1 MNYTTKPVKE
11 QYLKIP
17 STLNGFNNTESEVRK
32 AYSGR
37 AVYLLN
43 GTLVEEDSDRI
54 CPKCGGHLHINGH
67 SIQTLGHLPIG
78 SHLMA
83 ISFPRN
89 QFFCP
94 RCGHTHMQ
102 DVPFKAEHH
111 RITKELEQYAS
122 ELLATG
128 YFTNKEVAFITG
140 LGQNTVKAIDKRR
153 LLERFTEDGQ
163 LKKPSA
169 YATFLGID
177 EFKLHNSH
185 QYATHI
191 IDMATGH
198 ILWIAKGKQKQVVYD
213 FIAHVGMEWMS
224 HVKAVAMDMNADF
237 ARAFKKECPHIEV
250 VFDHFHLVKNFNEKV
265 VAEVRKAEEVRLYKE
280 GKQDA
285 AKSLKRSGRIL
296 TMSRKTL
303 EKLDKEAEEG
313 RVVRK
318 GSELF
323 GIQEYKRKG
332 GLVERYEELIRE
344 NSLLTALDI
353 VKCKLDDAYSIGTK
367 EGESCDKP
375 PRERML
381 ETLKE
386 ICDICEATGNWRF
399 RWFKRL
405 IESHID
411 GLLSH
416 TEFAISSGKIEGI
429 NNKIKTLRRQ
439 AYGYPDDEYFFLKLM
454 DMSRFDKRAN
464 NLSHR
469 ICD

>member
-1 MNYTTKPVKE
+1 MNYTTESVKE

-17 STLNGFNNTESEVRK
+17 STLSGFYNTESEVRT

-37 AVYLLN
+37 SVYLLS
-43 GTLVEEDSDRI
+43 GTLVEAESDRI
-54 CPKCGGHLHINGH
+54 CPRCGDQLHINGH
-67 SIQTLGHLPIG
+67 SVQTLRHLPMG
-78 SHLMA
+78 SHLMT

-94 RCGHTHMQ
+94 NCGHTHMQ
-102 DVPFKAEHH
+102 GIPFKAEHH

-153 LLERFTEDGQ
+153 LLEIYTEDGT
-163 LKKPSA
+163 LKKPEC

-177 EFKLHNSH
+177 EFKLHNRH

-198 ILWIAKGKQKQVVYD
+198 ILWIAKEVVYD
-213 FIAHVGMEWMS
+213 FIAHVGMKWMS

-265 VAEVRKAEEVRLYKE
+265 VTEVRKMEEVRLYKE
-280 GKQDA
+280 GKTEA
-285 AKSLKRSGRIL
+285 AKTLKRSGRIL

-303 EKLDKEAEEG
+303 EKLDKEAKEG

-323 GIQEYKRKG
+323 GIQEFKRKG
-332 GLVERYEELIRE
+332 GLVDRYEELIRE
-344 NSLLTALDI
+344 NRLLTALDI
-353 VKCKLDDAYSIGTK
+353 VKCKLDDAYSIGMK
-367 EGESCDKP
+367 EDDVCDKP
-375 PRERML
+375 PRERMR
-381 ETLKE
+381 EILKE

-405 IESHID
+405 IESHIA

-454 DMSRFDKRAN
+454 DMSRFDKRGKT
-464 NLSHR
+464 LSHR